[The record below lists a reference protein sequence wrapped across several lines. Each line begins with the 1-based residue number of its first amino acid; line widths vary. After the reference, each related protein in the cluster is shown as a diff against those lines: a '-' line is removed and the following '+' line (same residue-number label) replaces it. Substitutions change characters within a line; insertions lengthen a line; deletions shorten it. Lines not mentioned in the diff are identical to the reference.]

1 MQRKLIAA
9 FQMHF
14 RPRDYRGIAD
24 AETLAI
30 ARALL
35 AKYGAAQ

>member
-1 MQRKLIAA
+1 VQRSEETV
-9 FQMHF
+9 
-14 RPRDYRGIAD
+14 YGIAD